1 MVGDRPQGATHS
13 IRMSPDQLRF
23 GEFLLDPA
31 RREISRAGEALRLPP
46 KAFDCLA
53 YLVEHRARAVGRD
66 ELIAAVWGRT
76 EIDDNLLDQ
85 AITRVRR
92 VLGDNDETRRML
104 RTVPR
109 FGYAWAAPTQ
119 VVDSPPDAAAP
130 ALVPAPAIVAAEPEP
145 EPQAASP
152 RRAPRVPWR
161 VAALIAVAAL
171 GALAWRFWPA
181 PKPQA
186 GVVATSGIG
195 LVLPLTIAADESY
208 AWARLGVMDLVA
220 ERLRAAGQAIVPSDN
235 VVALARELDGRAPD
249 AAQLQTLAD
258 AAGAGLVIAAKGELT
273 AGYWRVSLHGVHGRD
288 PAPHAEAESQDLM
301 DAARAAAD
309 RFALQLGR
317 TPPPRNDLLGPRER
331 ALAGVLAQSE
341 AALLADQL
349 AASRALLESLDDD
362 QRALPEVRY
371 RLARLDF
378 RAGKLDAAETAY
390 QALLNET
397 TSDEPQFRARLFNA
411 LGNIA
416 LRRDDYVLSASRSDA
431 AIGALGDAQP
441 SLELGRAYTGRAIAR
456 SSASQFDAALPD
468 FARARAVLE
477 SVGDRLGLARVD
489 ANLGIL
495 DARRDR
501 YAEALPVL
509 DRAAEGLAS
518 FHDLTSEVFVRVA
531 AAGSRLA
538 LLQPAAALADERRLA
553 ELVEREPNPQWKRYA
568 NLVRSEVLAAN
579 GRLADAQRVF
589 DDALADAQAGKD
601 DTMLASMRVVAARR
615 ALAAGRYDEAARVAS
630 AVIASPW
637 NAESPREYGSLWL
650 TLVRAQAGALDAG
663 AAART
668 AHDAD
673 AWARKHDTPAARVYA
688 GLVAAESSAVAQE
701 NHSARAA
708 FEDALAQ
715 AEAARVPDDVLT
727 VSIAYANWLIATG
740 DLARAT
746 TVAARTAGWADTSY
760 DAALLQVRL
769 YAALDQRTPWHSA
782 VARAGRLAGERE
794 LPPALLPP
802 DLAPQAALAKP

>member
-1 MVGDRPQGATHS
+1 
-13 IRMSPDQLRF
+13 MSPDKLRF
-23 GEFLLDPA
+23 GDFLLDPA

-119 VVDSPPDAAAP
+119 VVDAPPDDAAP
-130 ALVPAPAIVAAEPEP
+130 ATAPVPAALDPEP
-145 EPQAASP
+145 ASPAAPP
-152 RRAPRVPWR
+152 RRAARLPWR
-161 VAALIAVAAL
+161 VAVLVAAAAL
-171 GALAWRFWPA
+171 AALAWRFWHA
-181 PKPQA
+181 PKPAA
-186 GVVATSGIG
+186 GVAATSGIG
-195 LVLPLTIAADESY
+195 LVLPLSIAADESY

-249 AAQLQTLAD
+249 AAQLRALAD

-309 RFALQLGR
+309 RFAVQLGR
-317 TPPPRNDLLGPRER
+317 TPPPRNDQLAPRER

-349 AASRALLESLDDD
+349 AASRALLESLDPD

-378 RAGKLDAAETAY
+378 RAGKLDASETAY
-390 QALLNET
+390 QALLAET
-397 TSDEPQFRARLFNA
+397 STEEPQFRARLYNA

-431 AIGALGDAQP
+431 AIAALGDGAP

-456 SSASQFDAALPD
+456 SAASQFDAALPD

-531 AAGSRLA
+531 AAGSRLL

-568 NLVRSEVLAAN
+568 NLARSEVLAAN
-579 GRLADAQRVF
+579 GRLADAQRVL
-589 DDALADAQAGKD
+589 DEAVADARAGKD
-601 DTMLASMRVVAARR
+601 ESLLASMRVVAARR
-615 ALAAGRYDEAARVAS
+615 ALAAGRYDEAAREAA
-630 AVIASPW
+630 AVVASPW
-637 NAESPREYGSLWL
+637 NAESPREYASLWL
-650 TLVRAQAGALDAG
+650 TLVRAQAGTGDAK
-663 AAART
+663 AAAAT
-668 AHDAD
+668 AKAAD
-673 AWARKHDTPAARVYA
+673 AWARGNDSPAARLYA
-688 GLVAAESSAVAQE
+688 GLVAAESSAAAQE

-727 VSIAYANWLIATG
+727 VSVAYTNWLIAQG

-746 TVAARTAGWADTSY
+746 TVAARTAGWAETSY

-769 YAALDQRTPWHSA
+769 YAALDQRTPWQNA
-782 VARAGRLAGERE
+782 LARAGRLAGERE
-794 LPPALLPP
+794 LPPALVPT
-802 DLAPQAALAKP
+802 DAAPEATAARP